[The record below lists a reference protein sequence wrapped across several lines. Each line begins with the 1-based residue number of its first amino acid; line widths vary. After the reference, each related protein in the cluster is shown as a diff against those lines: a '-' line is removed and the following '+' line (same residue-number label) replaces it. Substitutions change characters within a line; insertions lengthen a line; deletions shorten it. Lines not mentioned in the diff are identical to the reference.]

1 MKVRRSI
8 WRDAS
13 LTPRIMGIDARGYFP
28 ILIALYYPRV
38 WTFGVA
44 ALAIGGFYLME
55 RKGYTLPVLLRA
67 VRHALRGSVV
77 HGRAWWHHR
86 RFYE

>member
-1 MKVRRSI
+1 MTVRRSI

-44 ALAIGGFYLME
+44 LIGIGAFFFME
-55 RKGYTLPVLLRA
+55 KKGYTLPVLLRA
-67 VRHALRGSVV
+67 VRHRLRGTVI

-86 RFYE
+86 RFHD

>member
-1 MKVRRSI
+1 MSMKRSI

-13 LTPRIMGIDARGYFP
+13 LTPRIFGIDARAFFP
-28 ILIALYYPRV
+28 ILLALFWPRL

-44 ALAIGGFYLME
+44 GIAILIFFVME
-55 RKGYTLPVLLRA
+55 KQGYTLPVLLRA
-67 VRHALRGSVV
+67 IRHTLRGTVV

-86 RFYE
+86 RFFE